1 MEILAKE
8 LLDKEIIFQSDL
20 ERLIGKRPFER
31 ETTYEAYTK
40 RSEAKEL
47 KEKEADDAKK
57 ALALKMAEEKKA
69 KDAAKVKDK
78 SGSEEKPSNGK
89 PKNEDTESSI
99 KK

>member
-1 MEILAKE
+1 
-8 LLDKEIIFQSDL
+8 
-20 ERLIGKRPFER
+20 
-31 ETTYEAYTK
+31 
-40 RSEAKEL
+40 
-47 KEKEADDAKK
+47 
-57 ALALKMAEEKKA
+57 MAEEKKA

>member
-1 MEILAKE
+1 MAKE

-47 KEKEADDAKK
+47 KEKEAEDEKK
-57 ALALKMAEEKKA
+57 AIALKLAEEKKA
-69 KDAAKVKDK
+69 KDAAKAKEK
-78 SGSEEKPSNGK
+78 AESEDKPSNGK
-89 PKNEDTESSI
+89 PKNEGSESSL